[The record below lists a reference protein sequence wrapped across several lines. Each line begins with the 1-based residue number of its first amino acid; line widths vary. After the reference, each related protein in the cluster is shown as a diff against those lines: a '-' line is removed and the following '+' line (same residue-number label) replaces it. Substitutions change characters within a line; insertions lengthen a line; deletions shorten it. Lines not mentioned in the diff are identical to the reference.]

1 MNTTPWKPAKGT
13 AAGPPGSL
21 GWRKRLFIAPPWPSP
36 LSPARRQCSPPP
48 HADRL
53 MPPRAPLYLE
63 RPQQARAPPST
74 IPTSPASPTPHPCLP
89 RLLLPGPGS
98 DRELPPPMPLSV
110 GHPAGLGPCPQ
121 PLGRRM
127 QPSLCRTAP
136 PLQPHPRPAPPPRAA
151 DSPGQI
157 SAPAYRADTA
167 GLPSPQLPSRSW
179 PHCWASACH
188 SSWGSVPCPGGLPHL
203 QASLSTLSRR
213 SVPSPASQRS
223 GYDEAKPSSAPGDR
237 VREIGGG
244 RGQGALCPA
253 VTALLCGCLHAH
265 DYDSSSL
272 WLLQSLFIECCLN
285 A

>member
-63 RPQQARAPPST
+63 RPQQAHAPPST

-167 GLPSPQLPSRSW
+167 GLPSPQLELATLLGVCLPLQLGLCALPRGPAPSTGQ
-179 PHCWASACH
+179 PVHT
-188 SSWGSVPCPGGLPHL
+188 V
-203 QASLSTLSRR
+203 QK
-213 SVPSPASQRS
+213 VSP
-223 GYDEAKPSSAPGDR
+223 
-237 VREIGGG
+237 I
-244 RGQGALCPA
+244 
-253 VTALLCGCLHAH
+253 
-265 DYDSSSL
+265 SSL
-272 WLLQSLFIECCLN
+272 PTEWV
-285 A
+285 